1 MNHKTTVNSWNEW
14 DPLKHVIYGSVEG
27 GMIPAPEPAFDLLE
41 LYPYAFSEGTKWGP
55 QPEESVA
62 RAKEQMDKFAKVM
75 QERGIRVDRPT
86 PLNFNQ
92 QVQTPDWV
100 QESMEG
106 CMPPRDVLL
115 VVGNEI
121 LEATMS
127 HRARWFEYLCYRP
140 LLEQYFKD
148 DPNCL
153 WEAAPKPRLSNDTY
167 TMLDYIYKFAHVWSD
182 EEKEQR
188 MRARQWV
195 LTDKE
200 PLFDAADV
208 FRFGKDLFVQAS
220 SVTNAPGIDW
230 LRRHF
235 DPKGIR
241 IHVVQFGGDPFPW
254 HIDVDII
261 APRPGLLL
269 ETTGYPPLTPE
280 FHPLFKLNG
289 WEVIDAALP
298 SSTEVVP
305 HNYCSQWLA
314 NNTLSLDPKT
324 ICVEAGEVLL
334 IEQLGKLGFNVI
346 PVPFVRVAPFGGGLH
361 CSTVDIYRQGECED
375 YFPKQ
380 IPGY

>member
-1 MNHKTTVNSWNEW
+1 
-14 DPLKHVIYGSVEG
+14 
-27 GMIPAPEPAFDLLE
+27 MIPAPEPAFDLLE

-62 RAKEQMDKFAKVM
+62 RAKELMEKFAKVM
-75 QERGIRVDRPT
+75 QDHGIRVDRPT

-100 QESMEG
+100 QDSMEG

-140 LLEQYFKD
+140 LLEQYFEED
-148 DPNCL
+148 SNFL
-153 WEAAPKPRLSNDTY
+153 WEAAPKPRLTDKSY
-167 TMLDYIYKFAHVWSD
+167 SMLDYIYKFAHEWSE

-220 SVTNAPGIDW
+220 SVTNASGIDW
-230 LRRHF
+230 LKRHF

-241 IHVVQFGGDPFPW
+241 IHVVQFGSDPFPW

-269 ETTGYPPLTPE
+269 QTTGYPPLTPE
-280 FHPLFKLNG
+280 FNQLFKLNG

-324 ICVEAGEVLL
+324 ICVEEGEGLL
-334 IEQLGKLGFNVI
+334 MEQLDKLSFDVI
-346 PVPFVRVAPFGGGLH
+346 QVPFLRVAPFGGGLH
-361 CSTVDIYRQGECED
+361 CSTIDVYRQGKCED